1 MFKEKCK
8 LMRAPLIILIVICV
22 FSLIVGCKGVAAPL
36 EEAPEEPAAVEE
48 PPEET
53 APEEEAPADEA
64 EVIEEAAEEEEV
76 EEEAVPA
83 EITGLITKGD
93 DYYDGGDYSMARKSY
108 RDGFIAIDGSNLSED
123 KKDELKGS
131 FDANYQDSASII
143 ETAMLHFGNAMTLE
157 YEKRFEEAKVEL
169 EASLVAYPKYQ
180 EALDALESLKALM
193 GLN

>member
-36 EEAPEEPAAVEE
+36 EEAPEEPAAV
-48 PPEET
+48 EET